1 MNSPCGKKQS
11 EVVRMV
17 LREAEKEKKV
27 FDIKFEVLE
36 NALATL
42 WSVISVVR
50 LCNVGNWG
58 ILTQDLALF

>member
-42 WSVISVVR
+42 WSVSV
-50 LCNVGNWG
+50 L
-58 ILTQDLALF
+58 